1 MTAASHTMVAV
12 TAARTSTDPFD
23 VLIGGG
29 GVAALEAALASLELV
44 FLDGFAVST
53 AGRDEVD
60 VEFATSSWRASP
72 GFEQ

>member
-29 GVAALEAALASLELV
+29 GVAALEAALALRDLV
-44 FLDGFAVST
+44 FLDGSAAVSPT
-53 AGRDEVD
+53 GRDEID

-72 GFEQ
+72 RL